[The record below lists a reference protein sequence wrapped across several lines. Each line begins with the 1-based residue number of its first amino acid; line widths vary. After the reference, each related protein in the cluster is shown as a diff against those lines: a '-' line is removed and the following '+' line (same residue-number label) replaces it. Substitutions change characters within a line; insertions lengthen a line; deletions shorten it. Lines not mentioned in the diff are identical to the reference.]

1 MEHGVWGFVANGFLG
16 YAFQAVSDKQI
27 KVKESNNNLQNT
39 PFLSPPSSENL
50 GPKVCFWPLISAL
63 GVSFLVQI

>member
-16 YAFQAVSDKQI
+16 YAFQAVSNKQI

-39 PFLSPPSSENL
+39 PFLSPLSSENVE
-50 GPKVCFWPLISAL
+50 PKACF
-63 GVSFLVQI
+63 